1 MQTNRKNISP
11 SRVDDKRT
19 NFLTVRLVAAAN
31 SAHPAAEMLGREYSE
46 WNGDEDTAQGD
57 ELVPAMICFSRDQC
71 IKVFFTACDPHKLK
85 ALNQAAVLRFGP
97 LIPIAP
103 RIPR

>member
-1 MQTNRKNISP
+1 MQTNRNNINP

-31 SAHPAAEMLGREYSE
+31 SAHPTKYAQNKVRRHPGRDHIRDSHRAAEMLGREYSE

-57 ELVPAMICFSRDQC
+57 ELIPAASRADLFSKYKNSGDKQDR
-71 IKVFFTACDPHKLK
+71 
-85 ALNQAAVLRFGP
+85 
-97 LIPIAP
+97 
-103 RIPR
+103 